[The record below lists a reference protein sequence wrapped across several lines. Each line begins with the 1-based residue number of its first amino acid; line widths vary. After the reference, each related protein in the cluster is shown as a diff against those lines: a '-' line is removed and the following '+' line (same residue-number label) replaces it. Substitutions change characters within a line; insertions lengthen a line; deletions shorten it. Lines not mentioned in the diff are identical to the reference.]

1 MGAEGRWRDLG
12 FVDCAEIKQS
22 QPILRASLLLNA
34 LEINIEHPGTHRDI
48 LDLFFRLEHGALR
61 QTLLEQTYNYK

>member
-12 FVDCAEIKQS
+12 FVDCAKIKQS

-34 LEINIEHPGTHRDI
+34 LEINIERPAHIETSLTCS
-48 LDLFFRLEHGALR
+48 LDWSMEH
-61 QTLLEQTYNYK
+61 